1 MSSQIPMRGAID
13 LGALAQSKKDQSMA
27 TQALANAPAGVVVD
41 VNEED
46 FQQKVI
52 DTSKTVPVIVDLW
65 AEWCGPC
72 KQLSP
77 LLEKLAAE
85 YKGRFV
91 LAKIDVDANPR
102 LSQMFQ
108 VQSIPAVFAVIGES
122 AGPLFQGAIPEAE
135 LRQVIEEVLR
145 IAAEQGIN
153 GTINTEV
160 QEEEEEEV
168 SVVEEEQIDPRL
180 ETAFNAIEK
189 GDFVAATNAYK
200 EMINQ
205 NPADQVALAGL
216 AQVGLLERASKLDP
230 NVVFQKAS
238 DRKDFASQMDLAD
251 LELMKENPGAG
262 FAILINAIKI
272 SSGEDRDR
280 LRARLLELF
289 MVVGDS
295 DPEVIKARR
304 DLASALF

>member
-13 LGALAQSKKDQSMA
+13 LGALAQARKAQSVA
-27 TQALANAPAGVVVD
+27 TDAVAKAPAGVVVD
-41 VNEED
+41 VSEQD

-52 DTSKTVPVIVDLW
+52 DISKTVPVIVDLW

-77 LLEKLAAE
+77 LLERLAAE

-145 IAAEQGIN
+145 IAAEQGVN
-153 GTINTEV
+153 GTINSQV
-160 QEEEEEEV
+160 QEDV
-168 SVVEEEQIDPRL
+168 VPVVEEEQIDPRL
-180 ETAFNAIEK
+180 EAAFNAIEK
-189 GDFVAATNAYK
+189 GDFAAANNSYK
-200 EMINQ
+200 EMLNQ
-205 NPADQVALAGL
+205 NPADQVAQAGL
-216 AQVGLLERASKLDP
+216 AQVGLLERASKLNP
-230 NVVFQKAS
+230 NDVLQKAS
-238 DRKDFASQMDLAD
+238 DRKDFASLMDLAD
-251 LELMKENPGAG
+251 LELMKGNPGAG
-262 FAILINAIKI
+262 FAVLINAIQI
-272 SSGEDRDR
+272 STGEDRDKI
-280 LRARLLELF
+280 RARLLELF
-289 MVVGDS
+289 VVVGDS

>member
-13 LGALAQSKKDQSMA
+13 LGALAQSRKAQSVA
-27 TQALANAPAGVVVD
+27 SDALANAPAGVVVD

-52 DTSKTVPVIVDLW
+52 DISKTVPVIVDLW

-145 IAAEQGIN
+145 IAAEQGVN

-160 QEEEEEEV
+160 QEDV
-168 SVVEEEQIDPRL
+168 APVIEEEQIDPRL
-180 ETAFNAIEK
+180 EAAFNAIEK
-189 GDFVAATNAYK
+189 GDFVAANNSYK
-200 EMINQ
+200 EMLNQ

-216 AQVGLLERASKLDP
+216 AQVGLLERASKLNP
-230 NVVFQKAS
+230 NNVLQKAS

-251 LELMKENPGAG
+251 LELMKGNPGAG
-262 FAILINAIKI
+262 FAVLINAIKI
-272 SSGEDRDR
+272 SSGEDRDK

-289 MVVGDS
+289 IVVGDS

>member
-13 LGALAQSKKDQSMA
+13 LGALAQARKAQSVA
-27 TQALANAPAGVVVD
+27 TDAVANAPAGVVVD
-41 VNEED
+41 VSEQD

-52 DTSKTVPVIVDLW
+52 DVSKTVPVIVDLW

-145 IAAEQGIN
+145 IAAEQGVN

-160 QEEEEEEV
+160 KEDV
-168 SVVEEEQIDPRL
+168 VPVVEEEQIDPRL
-180 ETAFNAIEK
+180 EAAFNAIEK
-189 GDFVAATNAYK
+189 GDFVAANNSYK
-200 EMINQ
+200 EMLNQ
-205 NPADQVALAGL
+205 NPADQVAQAGL
-216 AQVGLLERASKLDP
+216 AQVGLLERASKLNSND
-230 NVVFQKAS
+230 VLQKAS

-251 LELMKENPGAG
+251 LELMKGNPGAG
-262 FAILINAIKI
+262 FAVLINAIKI
-272 SSGEDRDR
+272 SSGEDRDK

-289 MVVGDS
+289 VVVGDS

>member
-160 QEEEEEEV
+160 QEEV
-168 SVVEEEQIDPRL
+168 PVVEEEQIDPRL
-180 ETAFNAIEK
+180 EAAFNAIEK
-189 GDFVAATNAYK
+189 GDFVAATNAYQ

-230 NVVFQKAS
+230 NVVLQKAS

-251 LELMKENPGAG
+251 LELMKGNPGSG

-272 SSGEDRDR
+272 SSGEDRDK

-295 DPEVIKARR
+295 DPGVIKARR

>member
-1 MSSQIPMRGAID
+1 MRGAID
-13 LGALAQSKKDQSMA
+13 LGALAQSRKAQSVA
-27 TQALANAPAGVVVD
+27 SKALANAPAGVVID
-41 VNEED
+41 VSEQD

-52 DTSKTVPVIVDLW
+52 DISKTVPVIVDLW

-145 IAAEQGIN
+145 IAAEQGVN
-153 GTINTEV
+153 GTINTDVEDTKTPA
-160 QEEEEEEV
+160 
-168 SVVEEEQIDPRL
+168 VEEEQIDPRL
-180 ETAFNAIEK
+180 EAAFNAIEK
-189 GDFVAATNAYK
+189 GDFVAANNSYK
-200 EMINQ
+200 EMLNQ
-205 NPADQVALAGL
+205 NPADQVAQAGL
-216 AQVGLLERASKLDP
+216 AQVGLLERASKLNP
-230 NVVFQKAS
+230 NDVLQKAS

-251 LELMKENPGAG
+251 LELMKGNPGAG
-262 FAILINAIKI
+262 FAVLINAIKI
-272 SSGEDRDR
+272 SSGEDRDK

-289 MVVGDS
+289 IVVGDS

>member
-13 LGALAQSKKDQSMA
+13 LGALAQARKAQTIA
-27 TQALANAPAGVVVD
+27 TDAVANAPAGVVVD
-41 VNEED
+41 VSEQD

-52 DTSKTVPVIVDLW
+52 DVSKTVPVIVDLW

-145 IAAEQGIN
+145 ISAEQGVN
-153 GTINTEV
+153 GTINAEV
-160 QEEEEEEV
+160 QEEV
-168 SVVEEEQIDPRL
+168 APVIEEEQIDPRL
-180 ETAFNAIEK
+180 EAAFNAIEK
-189 GDFVAATNAYK
+189 GDFVAANNSYK
-200 EMINQ
+200 EMLHQ
-205 NPADQVALAGL
+205 NPADQVAQAGL
-216 AQVGLLERASKLDP
+216 AQVGLLERASKLNP
-230 NVVFQKAS
+230 NDVLQKAS

-251 LELMKENPGAG
+251 LELMKGNPGAG
-262 FAILINAIKI
+262 FAVLINAIKI
-272 SSGEDRDR
+272 SSGEDRDK

-289 MVVGDS
+289 VVVGDS
-295 DPEVIKARR
+295 EPEVIKARR

>member
-1 MSSQIPMRGAID
+1 LSSQIPMRGAID
-13 LGALAQSKKDQSMA
+13 LGALAQARKAQSVA
-27 TQALANAPAGVVVD
+27 TDAVANAPAGVVVD
-41 VNEED
+41 VSEQD

-52 DTSKTVPVIVDLW
+52 DVSKTVPVIVDLW

-145 IAAEQGIN
+145 IAAEQGVN

-160 QEEEEEEV
+160 QEDAAPV
-168 SVVEEEQIDPRL
+168 IEEEQIDPRL
-180 ETAFNAIEK
+180 EAAFNAIEK
-189 GDFVAATNAYK
+189 GDFVAANNSYK
-200 EMINQ
+200 EMLNQ
-205 NPADQVALAGL
+205 NPADQVAQAGL
-216 AQVGLLERASKLDP
+216 AQVGLLERASKLNP
-230 NVVFQKAS
+230 NDVLQKAS
-238 DRKDFASQMDLAD
+238 DRKDFSSQMDLAD
-251 LELMKENPGAG
+251 LELMKGNPGAG
-262 FAILINAIKI
+262 FAVLINAIKI
-272 SSGEDRDR
+272 SSGEDRDK

-289 MVVGDS
+289 VVVGDS

>member
-1 MSSQIPMRGAID
+1 MRGAID
-13 LGALAQSKKDQSMA
+13 LGALAQAKKAQSVA
-27 TQALANAPAGVVVD
+27 TEAVANAPAGVVVD
-41 VNEED
+41 VNEQD

-52 DTSKTVPVIVDLW
+52 DVSKTVPVIVDLW

-145 IAAEQGIN
+145 IAAEQGVN
-153 GTINTEV
+153 GTINTQG
-160 QEEEEEEV
+160 QEDV
-168 SVVEEEQIDPRL
+168 APVIEEEQIDPRL
-180 ETAFNAIEK
+180 EAAFNAIEK
-189 GDFVAATNAYK
+189 GDFVAANNSYK
-200 EMINQ
+200 EMLNQ
-205 NPADQVALAGL
+205 NPADQVAQAGL
-216 AQVGLLERASKLDP
+216 AQVGLLERASKLNP
-230 NVVFQKAS
+230 NDVLQKAS

-251 LELMKENPGAG
+251 LELMKGNPGAG
-262 FAILINAIKI
+262 FAVLISAIKI
-272 SSGEDRDR
+272 SSGEDRDK

-289 MVVGDS
+289 VVVGDI

>member
-1 MSSQIPMRGAID
+1 MSGQIPMRGAID
-13 LGALAQSKKDQSMA
+13 LGALAQSRKAQSVA
-27 TQALANAPAGVVVD
+27 SDALANAPAGVVVD

-52 DTSKTVPVIVDLW
+52 DISKTVPVIVDLW

-145 IAAEQGIN
+145 IAAEQGVS

-160 QEEEEEEV
+160 QEDV
-168 SVVEEEQIDPRL
+168 APVIEEEQIDPRL
-180 ETAFNAIEK
+180 EAAFNAIEK
-189 GDFVAATNAYK
+189 GDFVAANNSYK
-200 EMINQ
+200 EMLNQ
-205 NPADQVALAGL
+205 NPADQVAQAGL
-216 AQVGLLERASKLDP
+216 AQVGLLERASKLNP
-230 NVVFQKAS
+230 NDVLQKAS

-251 LELMKENPGAG
+251 LELMKGNPGAG
-262 FAILINAIKI
+262 FAVLINAIKI
-272 SSGEDRDR
+272 SSGEDRDK

-289 MVVGDS
+289 IVVGDI

>member
-1 MSSQIPMRGAID
+1 MRGAID
-13 LGALAQSKKDQSMA
+13 LGALAQARKAQSVA
-27 TQALANAPAGVVVD
+27 TDAVAKAPAGVVVD
-41 VNEED
+41 VSEQD

-52 DTSKTVPVIVDLW
+52 DVSKTVPVIVDLW

-135 LRQVIEEVLR
+135 LRQVIVEVLR
-145 IAAEQGIN
+145 IAAEQGVN
-153 GTINTEV
+153 GTINAEV
-160 QEEEEEEV
+160 QEDAAPV
-168 SVVEEEQIDPRL
+168 IQEEQIDSRL
-180 ETAFNAIEK
+180 EAAFNAIEK
-189 GDFVAATNAYK
+189 GDFVAANNSYK
-200 EMINQ
+200 EMLNQ
-205 NPADQVALAGL
+205 NPADQVAQAGL
-216 AQVGLLERASKLDP
+216 AQVGLLERASKLNP
-230 NVVFQKAS
+230 NDVLQKAS
-238 DRKDFASQMDLAD
+238 DRKDFSSQMDLAD
-251 LELMKENPGAG
+251 LELMKGNPGAG
-262 FAILINAIKI
+262 FAVLINAIKI
-272 SSGEDRDR
+272 SSGEDRDK

-289 MVVGDS
+289 IVVGDS

>member
-1 MSSQIPMRGAID
+1 MRGAID
-13 LGALAQSKKDQSMA
+13 LGALAQARKAQSVA
-27 TQALANAPAGVVVD
+27 ADAVANAPAGVVVD
-41 VNEED
+41 VNEQD

-52 DTSKTVPVIVDLW
+52 DVSKTVPVIVDLW

-145 IAAEQGIN
+145 IAAEQGVN
-153 GTINTEV
+153 GIINTAVKEDV
-160 QEEEEEEV
+160 V
-168 SVVEEEQIDPRL
+168 PVVEEEQIDPRL
-180 ETAFNAIEK
+180 EAAFNAIEK
-189 GDFVAATNAYK
+189 GDFVAANNAYK
-200 EMINQ
+200 EMLNQ
-205 NPADQVALAGL
+205 NPADQVAQAGL
-216 AQVGLLERASKLDP
+216 AQVGLLERASKLNP
-230 NVVFQKAS
+230 NDVLQKAS

-251 LELMKENPGAG
+251 LELMKGNPGAG
-262 FAILINAIKI
+262 FAVLINAIKI
-272 SSGEDRDR
+272 SSGEDRDK

-289 MVVGDS
+289 VVVGDS

>member
-1 MSSQIPMRGAID
+1 LSSQIPMRGAID
-13 LGALAQSKKDQSMA
+13 LGALAQARKAQSVA
-27 TQALANAPAGVVVD
+27 TDAVANAPAGVVVD
-41 VNEED
+41 VSEQD

-52 DTSKTVPVIVDLW
+52 DVSKTVPVIVDLW

-145 IAAEQGIN
+145 IAAEQGVN

-160 QEEEEEEV
+160 QEDIAP
-168 SVVEEEQIDPRL
+168 VVEEEQIDPRL
-180 ETAFNAIEK
+180 EAAFNAIEK
-189 GDFVAATNAYK
+189 GDFVAANNSYK
-200 EMINQ
+200 EMLNQ
-205 NPADQVALAGL
+205 NPADQVAQAGL
-216 AQVGLLERASKLDP
+216 AQVGLLERASKLNP
-230 NVVFQKAS
+230 NDVLQKAS

-251 LELMKENPGAG
+251 LELMKGNPGAG
-262 FAILINAIKI
+262 FAVLISAIKI
-272 SSGEDRDR
+272 SSGEDRDK

-289 MVVGDS
+289 VVVGDS

>member
-13 LGALAQSKKDQSMA
+13 LGALAQSRKAQSVA
-27 TQALANAPAGVVVD
+27 SDALANAPAGVVVD

-52 DTSKTVPVIVDLW
+52 DISKTVPVIVDLW

-145 IAAEQGIN
+145 IAAEQGVN

-160 QEEEEEEV
+160 QEDV
-168 SVVEEEQIDPRL
+168 APVIEEEQIDPRL
-180 ETAFNAIEK
+180 EAAFNAIEK
-189 GDFVAATNAYK
+189 GDFVAANNSYK
-200 EMINQ
+200 EMLNQ

-216 AQVGLLERASKLDP
+216 AQVGLLERASKLNP
-230 NVVFQKAS
+230 NDVLQKAS
-238 DRKDFASQMDLAD
+238 YRKDFASQMDLAD
-251 LELMKENPGAG
+251 LELMKGNPGAG
-262 FAILINAIKI
+262 FAVLINAIKI
-272 SSGEDRDR
+272 SSGEDRDK

-289 MVVGDS
+289 IVVGDS

>member
-13 LGALAQSKKDQSMA
+13 LGALAQARKAQSVA
-27 TQALANAPAGVVVD
+27 TDAVANAPAGVVVD
-41 VNEED
+41 VSEQD

-52 DTSKTVPVIVDLW
+52 DVSKTVPVIVDLW

-145 IAAEQGIN
+145 IAAEQGVN

-160 QEEEEEEV
+160 QEDIAPV
-168 SVVEEEQIDPRL
+168 IEEEQIDPRL
-180 ETAFNAIEK
+180 EAAFNAIEK
-189 GDFVAATNAYK
+189 GDFVAANNSYK
-200 EMINQ
+200 EMLNQ

-216 AQVGLLERASKLDP
+216 AQVGLLERASKLNP
-230 NVVFQKAS
+230 NDVLQKAS

-251 LELMKENPGAG
+251 LELMKGNPGAG
-262 FAILINAIKI
+262 FAVLINAIKI
-272 SSGEDRDR
+272 SSGEDRDK

-289 MVVGDS
+289 IVVGDS

>member
-1 MSSQIPMRGAID
+1 MRGAID
-13 LGALAQSKKDQSMA
+13 LGALAQARKAQSVA
-27 TQALANAPAGVVVD
+27 TDAVANAPAGVVVD
-41 VNEED
+41 VSEQD

-52 DTSKTVPVIVDLW
+52 DVSKTVPVIVDLW

-145 IAAEQGIN
+145 IAAEQGVN

-160 QEEEEEEV
+160 QEDIAP
-168 SVVEEEQIDPRL
+168 VVEEEQIDPRL
-180 ETAFNAIEK
+180 EAAFNAIEK
-189 GDFVAATNAYK
+189 GDFVAANNSYK
-200 EMINQ
+200 EMLNQ
-205 NPADQVALAGL
+205 NPADQIAQAGL
-216 AQVGLLERASKLDP
+216 AQVGLLERASKLNP
-230 NVVFQKAS
+230 NDVLQKAS

-251 LELMKENPGAG
+251 LELMKGNPGAG
-262 FAILINAIKI
+262 FAVLISAIKI
-272 SSGEDRDR
+272 SSGEDRDK

-289 MVVGDS
+289 VVVGDS

>member
-1 MSSQIPMRGAID
+1 LSSQIPMRGAID
-13 LGALAQSKKDQSMA
+13 LGALAQSRKAQSMA
-27 TQALANAPAGVVVD
+27 TDALANAPAGVVVD
-41 VNEED
+41 VSEQD

-52 DTSKTVPVIVDLW
+52 DVSKTVPVIVDLW

-145 IAAEQGIN
+145 IAAEQGVN

-160 QEEEEEEV
+160 QEDV
-168 SVVEEEQIDPRL
+168 APVIEEEQIDPRL
-180 ETAFNAIEK
+180 EAAFNAIEK
-189 GDFVAATNAYK
+189 GDFVAANNSYK
-200 EMINQ
+200 EMLNQ
-205 NPADQVALAGL
+205 NPADQVAQAGL
-216 AQVGLLERASKLDP
+216 AQVGLLERASKLNP
-230 NVVFQKAS
+230 NDVLQKAS

-251 LELMKENPGAG
+251 LELMKGNPGAG
-262 FAILINAIKI
+262 FAVLINAIKI
-272 SSGEDRDR
+272 SSGEDRDK

-289 MVVGDS
+289 VVVGDI

>member
-1 MSSQIPMRGAID
+1 MRGAID
-13 LGALAQSKKDQSMA
+13 LGALAQARKAQSVA
-27 TQALANAPAGVVVD
+27 ADAVANAPAGVVVD
-41 VNEED
+41 VSEQD

-52 DTSKTVPVIVDLW
+52 DVSKTVPVIVDLW

-145 IAAEQGIN
+145 IAAEQGVN

-160 QEEEEEEV
+160 KEDV
-168 SVVEEEQIDPRL
+168 VPVVEEEQIDPRL
-180 ETAFNAIEK
+180 EAAFNAIEK
-189 GDFVAATNAYK
+189 GDFVAANNSYK
-200 EMINQ
+200 EMLNQ
-205 NPADQVALAGL
+205 NPADQVAQAGL
-216 AQVGLLERASKLDP
+216 AQVGLLERASKLNP
-230 NVVFQKAS
+230 NDVLQKAS

-251 LELMKENPGAG
+251 LELMKGNPGAG
-262 FAILINAIKI
+262 FAVLINAIKI
-272 SSGEDRDR
+272 SSGEDRDK

-289 MVVGDS
+289 VVVGDI

>member
-1 MSSQIPMRGAID
+1 MRGAID
-13 LGALAQSKKDQSMA
+13 LGALAQARKAQSVA
-27 TQALANAPAGVVVD
+27 TDAVANAPAGVVVD
-41 VNEED
+41 VSEQD

-52 DTSKTVPVIVDLW
+52 DVSKTVPVIVDLW

-145 IAAEQGIN
+145 IAAEQGVN

-160 QEEEEEEV
+160 QEDV
-168 SVVEEEQIDPRL
+168 APVIEEEQIDPRL
-180 ETAFNAIEK
+180 EAAFNAIEK
-189 GDFVAATNAYK
+189 GDFVAANNSYK
-200 EMINQ
+200 EMLNQ

-216 AQVGLLERASKLDP
+216 AQVGLLERASKLNP
-230 NVVFQKAS
+230 NDVLQKAS

-251 LELMKENPGAG
+251 LELMKGNPGAG
-262 FAILINAIKI
+262 FAVLISAIKI
-272 SSGEDRDR
+272 SSGEDRDK

-289 MVVGDS
+289 IVVGDS

>member
-13 LGALAQSKKDQSMA
+13 LGALAQARKAQSVA
-27 TQALANAPAGVVVD
+27 ADAVANAPAGVVVD
-41 VNEED
+41 VSEQD

-52 DTSKTVPVIVDLW
+52 DVSKTVPVIVDLW

-145 IAAEQGIN
+145 IAAEQGVN

-160 QEEEEEEV
+160 KEDV
-168 SVVEEEQIDPRL
+168 VPVVEEEQIDPRL
-180 ETAFNAIEK
+180 EAAFNAIEK
-189 GDFVAATNAYK
+189 GDFVAATNSYK
-200 EMINQ
+200 EMLNQ
-205 NPADQVALAGL
+205 NPADQVAQAGL
-216 AQVGLLERASKLDP
+216 AQVGLLERASKLNP
-230 NVVFQKAS
+230 NDVLQKAS

-251 LELMKENPGAG
+251 LELMKGNPGAG
-262 FAILINAIKI
+262 FAVLINAIKI
-272 SSGEDRDR
+272 SSGEDRDK

-289 MVVGDS
+289 VVVGDS

>member
-1 MSSQIPMRGAID
+1 MRGAID
-13 LGALAQSKKDQSMA
+13 LGALAQSRKAQSVA
-27 TQALANAPAGVVVD
+27 SDALANAPAGVVVD
-41 VNEED
+41 VNEQD

-52 DTSKTVPVIVDLW
+52 DISKTVPVIVDLW

-145 IAAEQGIN
+145 IAAEQGVN

-160 QEEEEEEV
+160 QEEVAPVIEEEK
-168 SVVEEEQIDPRL
+168 IDPRL
-180 ETAFNAIEK
+180 EAAFNAIEK
-189 GDFVAATNAYK
+189 GDFVAANNSYK
-200 EMINQ
+200 EMLNQ
-205 NPADQVALAGL
+205 NPADQVAQAGL
-216 AQVGLLERASKLDP
+216 AQVGLLERASKLNP
-230 NVVFQKAS
+230 NDVLQKAS

-251 LELMKENPGAG
+251 LELMKGNPGAG
-262 FAILINAIKI
+262 FAVLINAIKI
-272 SSGEDRDR
+272 SSGEDRDK

-289 MVVGDS
+289 IVVGDS

>member
-13 LGALAQSKKDQSMA
+13 LGALAQARKAQSVA
-27 TQALANAPAGVVVD
+27 ADAVANAPAGVVVD
-41 VNEED
+41 VSEQD

-52 DTSKTVPVIVDLW
+52 DVSKTVPVIVDLW

-145 IAAEQGIN
+145 IAAEQGVN
-153 GTINTEV
+153 GTITAEV
-160 QEEEEEEV
+160 QEDAAPV
-168 SVVEEEQIDPRL
+168 IEEEQIDPRL
-180 ETAFNAIEK
+180 EAAFNAIEK
-189 GDFVAATNAYK
+189 GDFVAANNSYK
-200 EMINQ
+200 EMLNQ
-205 NPADQVALAGL
+205 NPADQVAQAGL
-216 AQVGLLERASKLDP
+216 AQVGLLERASKLNP
-230 NVVFQKAS
+230 NDVLQKAS
-238 DRKDFASQMDLAD
+238 DRKDFSSQMDLAD
-251 LELMKENPGAG
+251 LELMKGNPGAG
-262 FAILINAIKI
+262 FAVLINAIKI
-272 SSGEDRDR
+272 SSGEDRDK

-289 MVVGDS
+289 VVVGDI

>member
-13 LGALAQSKKDQSMA
+13 LGALAQARKAQSVA
-27 TQALANAPAGVVVD
+27 TDAVANAPAGVVVD
-41 VNEED
+41 VSEQD

-52 DTSKTVPVIVDLW
+52 DVSKTVPVIVDLW

-85 YKGRFV
+85 YKGRFI

-145 IAAEQGIN
+145 IAAEQGVN

-160 QEEEEEEV
+160 QEDV
-168 SVVEEEQIDPRL
+168 APVIEEEQIDPRL
-180 ETAFNAIEK
+180 EAAFNAIEK
-189 GDFVAATNAYK
+189 GDFVAANNSYK
-200 EMINQ
+200 EMLNQ
-205 NPADQVALAGL
+205 NPTDQVAQAGL
-216 AQVGLLERASKLDP
+216 AQVGLLERASKLNP
-230 NVVFQKAS
+230 NDVLQKAS

-251 LELMKENPGAG
+251 LELMKGNPGAG
-262 FAILINAIKI
+262 FAVLISAIKI
-272 SSGEDRDR
+272 SSGEDRDK

-289 MVVGDS
+289 VVVGDS

>member
-13 LGALAQSKKDQSMA
+13 LGALAQARKAQSVA
-27 TQALANAPAGVVVD
+27 ADAVANAPAGVVVD
-41 VNEED
+41 VNEQD

-52 DTSKTVPVIVDLW
+52 DVSKTVPVIVDLW

-145 IAAEQGIN
+145 IAAEQGVN
-153 GTINTEV
+153 GTVNTEV
-160 QEEEEEEV
+160 QEDV
-168 SVVEEEQIDPRL
+168 APVIEEEQIDPRL
-180 ETAFNAIEK
+180 EAAFNAIEK
-189 GDFVAATNAYK
+189 GDFVAANNSYK
-200 EMINQ
+200 EMLNQ
-205 NPADQVALAGL
+205 NPADQVAQAGL
-216 AQVGLLERASKLDP
+216 AQVGLLERASKLNP
-230 NVVFQKAS
+230 NDVLQKAS

-251 LELMKENPGAG
+251 LELMKGNPGAG
-262 FAILINAIKI
+262 FAVLINAIKI
-272 SSGEDRDR
+272 SSGEDRDK

-289 MVVGDS
+289 VVVGDS

>member
-1 MSSQIPMRGAID
+1 LSSQIPMRGAID
-13 LGALAQSKKDQSMA
+13 LGALAQARKAQSVA
-27 TQALANAPAGVVVD
+27 TDAVANAPAGVVVD
-41 VNEED
+41 VSEQD

-52 DTSKTVPVIVDLW
+52 DVSKTVPVIVDLW

-145 IAAEQGIN
+145 IAAEQGVN

-160 QEEEEEEV
+160 QEDV
-168 SVVEEEQIDPRL
+168 APVIEEEQIDPRL
-180 ETAFNAIEK
+180 EAAFNAIEK
-189 GDFVAATNAYK
+189 GDFVAANNSYK
-200 EMINQ
+200 EMLNQ

-216 AQVGLLERASKLDP
+216 AQVGLLERASKLNP
-230 NVVFQKAS
+230 NDVLQKAS

-251 LELMKENPGAG
+251 LELMKGNPGAG
-262 FAILINAIKI
+262 FAVLINAIKI
-272 SSGEDRDR
+272 SSGEDRDK

-289 MVVGDS
+289 IVVGDS

>member
-13 LGALAQSKKDQSMA
+13 LGALAQSRKAQSVA
-27 TQALANAPAGVVVD
+27 SEALANAPAGVVVD
-41 VNEED
+41 VNEQD

-52 DTSKTVPVIVDLW
+52 DISKTVPVIVDLW

-91 LAKIDVDANPR
+91 LAKVDVDANPR

-145 IAAEQGIN
+145 IAAEQGVN

-160 QEEEEEEV
+160 QDEISTVIEEER
-168 SVVEEEQIDPRL
+168 IDPRL
-180 ETAFNAIEK
+180 EAAFNAIEK
-189 GDFVAATNAYK
+189 GDFVAANNSYK
-200 EMINQ
+200 EMLNQ

-216 AQVGLLERASKLDP
+216 AQVGLLERASKLNP
-230 NVVFQKAS
+230 NDVLQKAS

-251 LELMKENPGAG
+251 LELMKGNPGAG
-262 FAILINAIKI
+262 FAVLINAIKI
-272 SSGEDRDR
+272 SSGEERDK

-289 MVVGDS
+289 IVVGDG

>member
-1 MSSQIPMRGAID
+1 MRGAID
-13 LGALAQSKKDQSMA
+13 LGALAQARKAQSVA
-27 TQALANAPAGVVVD
+27 TDAVANAPAGVVVD
-41 VNEED
+41 VSEQD

-52 DTSKTVPVIVDLW
+52 DVSKTVPVIVDLW

-145 IAAEQGIN
+145 IAAEQGVS
-153 GTINTEV
+153 GTINAEV
-160 QEEEEEEV
+160 QEEV
-168 SVVEEEQIDPRL
+168 APVVEEEQIDPRL
-180 ETAFNAIEK
+180 EAAFNAIEK
-189 GDFVAATNAYK
+189 GDFVAANNSYK
-200 EMINQ
+200 EMLNQ
-205 NPADQVALAGL
+205 NPADQVAQAGL
-216 AQVGLLERASKLDP
+216 AQVGLLERASKLNP
-230 NVVFQKAS
+230 NDVLQKVS

-251 LELMKENPGAG
+251 LELMKGNPGAG
-262 FAILINAIKI
+262 FAVLISAIKI
-272 SSGEDRDR
+272 SSGEDRDK

-289 MVVGDS
+289 IVVGDS

>member
-1 MSSQIPMRGAID
+1 MRGAID

-52 DTSKTVPVIVDLW
+52 DISKTVPVIVDLW

-85 YKGRFV
+85 YKGRFI

-153 GTINTEV
+153 GTIDTEV
-160 QEEEEEEV
+160 QEEV
-168 SVVEEEQIDPRL
+168 PVVEEEQIDPRL
-180 ETAFNAIEK
+180 EAAFNAIEK

-200 EMINQ
+200 EMLNQ

-230 NVVFQKAS
+230 NTVLQKAS

-251 LELMKENPGAG
+251 LELMKGNPGAG

-272 SSGEDRDR
+272 AIGEDRDR

>member
-13 LGALAQSKKDQSMA
+13 LGALAQARKAQSVA
-27 TQALANAPAGVVVD
+27 TDAVANAPAGVVVD
-41 VNEED
+41 VSEQD

-52 DTSKTVPVIVDLW
+52 DVSKTVPVIVDLW

-85 YKGRFV
+85 YKGRFI

-145 IAAEQGIN
+145 IAAEQGVN

-160 QEEEEEEV
+160 QEDV
-168 SVVEEEQIDPRL
+168 APVIEEEQIDPRL
-180 ETAFNAIEK
+180 EAAFNAIEK
-189 GDFVAATNAYK
+189 GDFVAADNAYK
-200 EMINQ
+200 EMLNQ
-205 NPADQVALAGL
+205 NPADQVAQAGL
-216 AQVGLLERASKLDP
+216 AQVGLLERASKLNP
-230 NVVFQKAS
+230 NDVLQKAS

-251 LELMKENPGAG
+251 LELMKGNPGAG
-262 FAILINAIKI
+262 FAVLINAIKI
-272 SSGEDRDR
+272 SSGEDRDK

-289 MVVGDS
+289 VVVGDI

>member
-13 LGALAQSKKDQSMA
+13 LGALAQARKAQSVA
-27 TQALANAPAGVVVD
+27 TDAVANAPAGFVVD
-41 VNEED
+41 VSEQD

-52 DTSKTVPVIVDLW
+52 DVSKTVPVIVDLW

-85 YKGRFV
+85 YKGRFI

-145 IAAEQGIN
+145 IAAEQGVN
-153 GTINTEV
+153 GTINSEV
-160 QEEEEEEV
+160 QEDV
-168 SVVEEEQIDPRL
+168 APVIEEEQIDPRL
-180 ETAFNAIEK
+180 EAAFNAIEK
-189 GDFVAATNAYK
+189 GDFVAANNSYK
-200 EMINQ
+200 EMLNQ
-205 NPADQVALAGL
+205 NPTDQVAQAGL
-216 AQVGLLERASKLDP
+216 AQVGLLERASKLNP
-230 NVVFQKAS
+230 NDVLQKAS

-251 LELMKENPGAG
+251 LELMKGNPGAG
-262 FAILINAIKI
+262 FAVLISAIKI
-272 SSGEDRDR
+272 SSGEDRDK

-289 MVVGDS
+289 VVVGDS

>member
-13 LGALAQSKKDQSMA
+13 LGALAQARKAQSVA
-27 TQALANAPAGVVVD
+27 TDAVANAPAGVVVD
-41 VNEED
+41 VSEQD

-52 DTSKTVPVIVDLW
+52 DVSKTVPVIVDLW

-145 IAAEQGIN
+145 IAAEQGVS
-153 GTINTEV
+153 GTINAEV
-160 QEEEEEEV
+160 QEDAAPV
-168 SVVEEEQIDPRL
+168 IQEEQIDPRL
-180 ETAFNAIEK
+180 EAAFNAIEK
-189 GDFVAATNAYK
+189 GDFVAANNSYK
-200 EMINQ
+200 EMLNQ
-205 NPADQVALAGL
+205 NPADQVAQAGL
-216 AQVGLLERASKLDP
+216 AQVGLLERASKLNP
-230 NVVFQKAS
+230 NDVLQKAS

-251 LELMKENPGAG
+251 LELMKGNPGAG
-262 FAILINAIKI
+262 FSVLINAIKI
-272 SSGEDRDR
+272 SSGEDRDK

-289 MVVGDS
+289 VVVGDS

>member
-13 LGALAQSKKDQSMA
+13 LGALAQARKAQSVA
-27 TQALANAPAGVVVD
+27 TDAVAKAPAGVVVD
-41 VNEED
+41 VSEQD

-52 DTSKTVPVIVDLW
+52 DVSKTVPVIVDLW

-145 IAAEQGIN
+145 IAAEQGVN

-160 QEEEEEEV
+160 QEDV
-168 SVVEEEQIDPRL
+168 APVIEEEQIDPRL
-180 ETAFNAIEK
+180 EAAFNAIEK
-189 GDFVAATNAYK
+189 GDFVAANNSYK
-200 EMINQ
+200 EMLNQ

-216 AQVGLLERASKLDP
+216 AQVGLLERASKLNP
-230 NVVFQKAS
+230 NDVLQKAS

-251 LELMKENPGAG
+251 LELMKGNPGAG
-262 FAILINAIKI
+262 FAVLISAIKI
-272 SSGEDRDR
+272 SSGEDRDK

-289 MVVGDS
+289 VVVGDS

>member
-1 MSSQIPMRGAID
+1 LSSQIPMRGAID
-13 LGALAQSKKDQSMA
+13 LGALAQARKAQSVA
-27 TQALANAPAGVVVD
+27 ADAVANAPAGVVVD
-41 VNEED
+41 VNEQD
-46 FQQKVI
+46 FQQRVI
-52 DTSKTVPVIVDLW
+52 DVSKTVPVIVDLW

-145 IAAEQGIN
+145 IAAEQGVN
-153 GTINTEV
+153 GIINTAVKEDV
-160 QEEEEEEV
+160 V
-168 SVVEEEQIDPRL
+168 PVVEEEQIDPRL
-180 ETAFNAIEK
+180 EAAFNAIEK
-189 GDFVAATNAYK
+189 GDFVAANNAYK
-200 EMINQ
+200 EMLNQ
-205 NPADQVALAGL
+205 NPADQVAQAGL
-216 AQVGLLERASKLDP
+216 AQVGLLERASKLNSND
-230 NVVFQKAS
+230 VLQKAS

-251 LELMKENPGAG
+251 LELMKGNPGAG
-262 FAILINAIKI
+262 FAVLINAIKI

-289 MVVGDS
+289 VVVGDS

>member
-1 MSSQIPMRGAID
+1 MRGAID
-13 LGALAQSKKDQSMA
+13 LGALAQARKAQSVA
-27 TQALANAPAGVVVD
+27 TDAVANAPAGVVVD
-41 VNEED
+41 VSEQD

-52 DTSKTVPVIVDLW
+52 DVSKTVPVIVDLW

-85 YKGRFV
+85 YKGRFI

-145 IAAEQGIN
+145 IAAEQGVN
-153 GTINTEV
+153 GTINSEV
-160 QEEEEEEV
+160 QEDV
-168 SVVEEEQIDPRL
+168 APVIEEEQIDPRL
-180 ETAFNAIEK
+180 EAAFNAIEK
-189 GDFVAATNAYK
+189 GDFVAANNSYK
-200 EMINQ
+200 EMLNQ
-205 NPADQVALAGL
+205 NPTDQVAQAGL
-216 AQVGLLERASKLDP
+216 AQVGLLERASKLNP
-230 NVVFQKAS
+230 NDVLQKAS

-251 LELMKENPGAG
+251 LELMKGNPGAG
-262 FAILINAIKI
+262 FAVLISAIKI
-272 SSGEDRDR
+272 SSGEDRDK

-289 MVVGDS
+289 VVVGDS

>member
-13 LGALAQSKKDQSMA
+13 LGALAQSRKAQSVA
-27 TQALANAPAGVVVD
+27 SDALANAPAGVVVD

-52 DTSKTVPVIVDLW
+52 DISKTVPVIVDLW

-122 AGPLFQGAIPEAE
+122 AGPLFQRAIPEAE

-145 IAAEQGIN
+145 IAAEQGVN

-160 QEEEEEEV
+160 QEDV
-168 SVVEEEQIDPRL
+168 APVIEEEQIDPRL
-180 ETAFNAIEK
+180 EAAFNAIEK
-189 GDFVAATNAYK
+189 GDFVAANNSYK
-200 EMINQ
+200 EMLNQ

-216 AQVGLLERASKLDP
+216 AQVGLLERASKLNP
-230 NVVFQKAS
+230 NDVLQKAS
-238 DRKDFASQMDLAD
+238 YRKDFASQMDLAD
-251 LELMKENPGAG
+251 LELMKGNPGAG
-262 FAILINAIKI
+262 FAVLINAIKI
-272 SSGEDRDR
+272 SSGEDRDK

-289 MVVGDS
+289 IVVGDS

>member
-13 LGALAQSKKDQSMA
+13 LGALAQSRKAQSVA
-27 TQALANAPAGVVVD
+27 SEALANAPAGVVID
-41 VNEED
+41 VNEQD

-52 DTSKTVPVIVDLW
+52 DISKTVPVIVDLW

-91 LAKIDVDANPR
+91 LAKVDVDANPR

-145 IAAEQGIN
+145 IAAEQGVN

-160 QEEEEEEV
+160 QDDISPV
-168 SVVEEEQIDPRL
+168 IEEEQIDPRL
-180 ETAFNAIEK
+180 EAAFNAIEK
-189 GDFVAATNAYK
+189 GDFVAANNSYK
-200 EMINQ
+200 EMLNQ

-216 AQVGLLERASKLDP
+216 AQVGLLERASKLNP
-230 NVVFQKAS
+230 NDVLQKAS

-251 LELMKENPGAG
+251 LELMKGNPGAG
-262 FAILINAIKI
+262 FAVLINAIKI
-272 SSGEDRDR
+272 SSGEERDK

-289 MVVGDS
+289 IVVGDG

>member
-1 MSSQIPMRGAID
+1 MRGAID
-13 LGALAQSKKDQSMA
+13 LGALAQSRKAQSVA
-27 TQALANAPAGVVVD
+27 SDALANAPAGVVVD

-52 DTSKTVPVIVDLW
+52 DISKTVPVIVDLW

-77 LLEKLAAE
+77 LLEKLAVE

-145 IAAEQGIN
+145 IAAEQGVN

-160 QEEEEEEV
+160 QEDV
-168 SVVEEEQIDPRL
+168 APVIEEEQIDPRL
-180 ETAFNAIEK
+180 EAAFNAIEK
-189 GDFVAATNAYK
+189 GDFVAANNSYK
-200 EMINQ
+200 EILNQ

-216 AQVGLLERASKLDP
+216 AQVGLLERASKLNP
-230 NVVFQKAS
+230 NDVLQKAS

-251 LELMKENPGAG
+251 LELMKGNPGAG
-262 FAILINAIKI
+262 FAVLINAIKI
-272 SSGEDRDR
+272 SSGEDRDK

-289 MVVGDS
+289 IVVGDS

>member
-1 MSSQIPMRGAID
+1 MRGAID
-13 LGALAQSKKDQSMA
+13 LGALAQARKAQSVA
-27 TQALANAPAGVVVD
+27 TDAVAKAPAGVVVD
-41 VNEED
+41 VSEQD

-52 DTSKTVPVIVDLW
+52 DVSKTVPVIVDLW

-135 LRQVIEEVLR
+135 LRQVIVEVLR
-145 IAAEQGIN
+145 IAAEQGVN
-153 GTINTEV
+153 GTINAEV
-160 QEEEEEEV
+160 QEDAAPV
-168 SVVEEEQIDPRL
+168 IQEEQIDPRL
-180 ETAFNAIEK
+180 EAAFNAIEK
-189 GDFVAATNAYK
+189 GDFVAANNSYK
-200 EMINQ
+200 EMLNQ
-205 NPADQVALAGL
+205 NPADQVAQAGL
-216 AQVGLLERASKLDP
+216 AQVGLLERASKLNP
-230 NVVFQKAS
+230 NDVLQKAS
-238 DRKDFASQMDLAD
+238 DRKDFSSQMDLAD
-251 LELMKENPGAG
+251 LELMKGNPGAG
-262 FAILINAIKI
+262 FAVLINAIKI
-272 SSGEDRDR
+272 SSGEDRDK

-289 MVVGDS
+289 VVVGDS

>member
-13 LGALAQSKKDQSMA
+13 LGALAQARKAQSVA
-27 TQALANAPAGVVVD
+27 TDAVAKAPAGVVVD
-41 VNEED
+41 VSEQD

-52 DTSKTVPVIVDLW
+52 DVSKTVPVIVDLW

-122 AGPLFQGAIPEAE
+122 AGPLFQGAIPEDE

-145 IAAEQGIN
+145 IAAEQGVS
-153 GTINTEV
+153 GTINAEV
-160 QEEEEEEV
+160 QEDAAPV
-168 SVVEEEQIDPRL
+168 IQEEQIDPRL
-180 ETAFNAIEK
+180 EAAFNAIEK
-189 GDFVAATNAYK
+189 GDFVAANNSYK
-200 EMINQ
+200 EMLNQ
-205 NPADQVALAGL
+205 NPADQVAQAGL
-216 AQVGLLERASKLDP
+216 AQVGLLERASKLNP
-230 NVVFQKAS
+230 NDVFQKAS
-238 DRKDFASQMDLAD
+238 DRKDFSSQMDLAD
-251 LELMKENPGAG
+251 LELMKGNPGAG
-262 FAILINAIKI
+262 FAVLINAIKI
-272 SSGEDRDR
+272 SSGEDRDK

-289 MVVGDS
+289 IVVGDS